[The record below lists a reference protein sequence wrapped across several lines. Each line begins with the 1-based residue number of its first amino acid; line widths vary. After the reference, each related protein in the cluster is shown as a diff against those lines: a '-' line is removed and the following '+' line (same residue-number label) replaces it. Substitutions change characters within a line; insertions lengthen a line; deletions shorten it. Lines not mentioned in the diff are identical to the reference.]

1 MKLRSIVT
9 GFALVAS
16 VMSIGCNR
24 NKQEAVILANK
35 GDVMVDANP
44 SDAIQKYEEAVKLDD
59 NHLILYKLA
68 KAYRKKEDWEK
79 AQSTLQRAA
88 AKAPKFANYWFELG
102 LAIEMQAKKPEKG
115 TAKWSDAI
123 DPYTKCVEQDP
134 NDDRCLAHLADAHYY
149 ADDEQKALQRG
160 HEAIEKRPADLGDMA
175 KKCVDDPAI
184 ECALNHY
191 TELANRYILLDYLKE
206 AEQLLNAAV
215 EMGDPKDKRLVQ
227 VYTLLSQVYGERN
240 ETDKAVKSLE
250 KARELDEGD
259 PSLLFNLGMAYGKV
273 NPPKKAEA
281 LARLK
286 GFTARACT
294 KDAAKYRKEC
304 EQANTVIQKLNG
316 PGN

>member
-1 MKLRSIVT
+1 M

-16 VMSIGCNR
+16 AMSTGCNR

-44 SDAIQKYEEAVKLDD
+44 SDAIQKYEEAVKLDE

-79 AQSTLQRAA
+79 VQSTLQRAV

-115 TAKWSDAI
+115 GAKWSDAI
-123 DPYTKCVEQDP
+123 DPFTKCAEADP
-134 NDDRCLAHLADAHYY
+134 NDDRCLAHLADAYY
-149 ADDEQKALQRG
+149 FTDDEQKALQKG
-160 HEAIEKRPADLGDMA
+160 SEAIEKRPADVGDMA
-175 KKCVDDPAI
+175 KKCVEDPAI

-191 TELANRYILLDYLKE
+191 TTLAHRYILLDYLKE

-215 EMGDPKDKRLVQ
+215 EMADPKDKRLYN
-227 VYTLLSQVYGERN
+227 VYTLLAEVYGEQN
-240 ETDKAVKSLE
+240 DMDKMVKALE
-250 KARELDEGD
+250 KAREAREDEPG
-259 PSLLFNLGMAYGKV
+259 LLFNLGMAYAKV
-273 NPPKKAEA
+273 NPPKKSEA

-304 EQANTVIQKLNG
+304 EQAQTVVQKLSG
-316 PGN
+316 PGT